1 MNQNQMEYLIEVK
14 GLRKEFP
21 LPKGY
26 RELLLH
32 PLRRPTVTAL
42 KGVDL
47 KVKKG
52 ELCCLL
58 GPNGAGKT
66 TLLKVLATLVL
77 PTAGEAW
84 VNGWEVQEAPER
96 VKEAIGLVVN
106 PERSFYYRLT
116 GRQNLEFFA
125 ALNSKSAGLSRPNR
139 VAPEIDPPPLTPP
152 SRGGEDPFSKRRLK
166 SATPIQE
173 KSDVERVIALTGLS
187 GVADRRV
194 ATYSAGML
202 QLMSFARALLTD
214 PEVLLVDEPTRSLD
228 PVAAQEIRG
237 FLRKRLVEEG
247 HRTVVMATHNLHE
260 AAQLADQIAIIHQGR
275 ISAQGRLEEITKG
288 GQITLTEAYEKW
300 IRD

>member
-1 MNQNQMEYLIEVK
+1 MDQSRAEYAIEVK

-26 RELLLH
+26 RDLLLY
-32 PLRRPTVTAL
+32 PFRRRVVTVL
-42 KGVDL
+42 KGVEL
-47 KVKKG
+47 RVERG

-66 TLLKVLATLVL
+66 TLLKILATLVL

-84 VNGWEVQEAPER
+84 VNGWEVQEAPDR
-96 VKEAIGLVVN
+96 VKEVIGFVVN

-125 ALNSKSAGLSRPNR
+125 ALNTKNL
-139 VAPEIDPPPLTPP
+139 
-152 SRGGEDPFSKRRLK
+152 RRL
-166 SATPIQE
+166 

-214 PEVLLVDEPTRSLD
+214 PQVLLVDEPTRSLD
-228 PVAAQEIRG
+228 PVAAQEIRE
-237 FLRKRLVEEG
+237 FLRKRLVEDCP
-247 HRTVVMATHNLHE
+247 RTVVMATHNLDE
-260 AAQLADQIAIIHQGR
+260 AAQLADRIAVIHQGWVR
-275 ISAQGRLEEITKG
+275 AQGRLDELTEG
-288 GQITLTEAYEKW
+288 GQMTLAEAYRRC
-300 IRD
+300 IRG